1 MITNDSRG
9 LHRQRPNDQRL
20 RRVGAFRSSPPKIF
34 DFSQPI
40 LKGGNPARPM
50 HVLGRSPEPV
60 HAAVR
65 ARVPRSWTPVG
76 APAPVRVQD
85 RHAARAGRAARGE
98 RVGRAAG
105 RAGGASARILVSSGP
120 WRGHRAPRSAGAA
133 AVLRP
138 PPAILDDSAHHCGS
152 WRRTALFE
160 PTFPRSR
167 RSPARKR
174 RRGRIAAGS
183 GAAGGVFLVGGAA
196 V

>member
-50 HVLGRSPEPV
+50 HALGRSPEPV

-65 ARVPRSWTPVG
+65 ARVPRPWTAVG

-105 RAGGASARILVSSGP
+105 RAGGRASGSWCPAAPGGAIGLQDLRVRRRSSV
-120 WRGHRAPRSAGAA
+120 RLLRSWT
-133 AVLRP
+133 P
-138 PPAILDDSAHHCGS
+138 PPTTVDLGGV
-152 WRRTALFE
+152 RLFSSLR
-160 PTFPRSR
+160 FQD
-167 RSPARKR
+167 
-174 RRGRIAAGS
+174 RGGVQRGS
-183 GAAGGVFLVGGAA
+183 GAEEGSQPGQVRLGVSSW
-196 V
+196 